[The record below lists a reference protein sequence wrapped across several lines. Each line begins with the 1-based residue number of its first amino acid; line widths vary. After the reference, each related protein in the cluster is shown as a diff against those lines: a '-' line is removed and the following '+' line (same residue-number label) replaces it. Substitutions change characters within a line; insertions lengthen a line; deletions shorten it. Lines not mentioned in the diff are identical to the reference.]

1 MVVTSLQSKAK
12 LRDEKKVK
20 FDFGNK
26 GGRRKGRGRSC
37 EN

>member
-26 GGRRKGRGRSC
+26 GGEEGKRQVM
-37 EN
+37 